1 MAVLC
6 YNKCADIGSSRSH
19 LVNDVPQSLYRLNHR
34 NQKMLSISAVKA
46 QLNDEVVQTV
56 NARDLHKWLESK
68 QDFSTWIKRRIKQCQ
83 FIENVDYMLLHQK
96 VEQVSGAKYMNEYF
110 ISFDMAKHLC
120 MLEKTTKGHNV
131 RMYFIEQ
138 EKIARNISNELMSQ
152 FNRAVLEFEKIS
164 DLASQAGRTLNFAGK
179 KLKPQALE
187 KVEALKIKIQPDIF
201 ID

>member
-1 MAVLC
+1 M
-6 YNKCADIGSSRSH
+6 
-19 LVNDVPQSLYRLNHR
+19 
-34 NQKMLSISAVKA
+34 MLSISAVKA
-46 QLNDEVVQTV
+46 QLNNEVVQTV
-56 NARDLHKWLESK
+56 KARDLHKWLESK

-96 VEQVSGAKYMNEYF
+96 VEQVSGAKHMNEYF

-120 MLEKTTKGHNV
+120 MLEKTTNGHNV

-138 EKIARNISNELMSQ
+138 EKIARNLSNELMNQ

-201 ID
+201 LD